1 MNMIFPTPL
10 AIWGKKIITPER
22 VLEDHTIIL
31 ENNKIKNIFPGK
43 DERVPRDRLLE
54 IIDGWIAP
62 GFIDIHTHGGFG
74 HDAMDS
80 TGNALKEISR
90 FLARHGVTSFMPTTM
105 AGPEDAVWESIENCS
120 NYVPIPDGANIL
132 GVHVESPFISS
143 RFRGTQPVEQLRN
156 PSKEEYQAWF
166 DSGILRLVTIAPELP
181 GAMEFIR
188 EGRSRGVRF
197 AAGHTNATY
206 EQMLVAIDAGLDQ
219 ATHIFNGMPS
229 LHHREPGPV
238 GAALAD
244 DRIYAQLIPDGI
256 HIHPAVMKIIIR
268 AKGISRTILIS
279 DANRGA
285 GMPDGTYSLGSVR
298 VHIKDGIARNDDGG
312 LAGSTVSLDLGIRNV
327 MKAANMK
334 LPEVVPMVTST
345 PAEAMGIEDH
355 KGHIAPGYDADIVVL
370 DDEGFVK
377 LTMIQGTIVFQNK

>member
-1 MNMIFPTPL
+1 MNAIFPTPQ

-31 ENNKIKNIFPGK
+31 ENNKIKNISPGK
-43 DERVPRDRLLE
+43 DERIPRDQILE

-62 GFIDIHTHGGFG
+62 GFIDIHTHGGYG

-80 TGNALKEISR
+80 TGNALKEISC
-90 FLARHGVTSFMPTTM
+90 FLARHGVTSFIPTTM

-120 NYVPIPDGANIL
+120 NYAPIPEGANIL
-132 GVHVESPFISS
+132 GVHVESPFIST

-166 DSGILRLVTIAPELP
+166 NSGILRLVTIAPELP

-188 EGRSRGVRF
+188 EGSRRGVKF
-197 AAGHTNATY
+197 AAGHTSATY
-206 EQMLVAIDAGLDQ
+206 EQMLEAIDAGINQ

-268 AKGISRTILIS
+268 AKGVSRTILIS

-285 GMPDGTYSLGSVR
+285 GMPDGTYNLGSVR
-298 VHIKDGIARNDDGG
+298 VHIKDGVARNDEGG

-327 MKAANMK
+327 MKATNMA
-334 LPEVVPMVTST
+334 LPEVVPMATST
-345 PAEAMGIEDH
+345 PAEAMGINDH
-355 KGHIAPGYDADIVVL
+355 KGRIAPGCDADIIVL

-377 LTMIQGTIVFQNK
+377 MTMIQGKIIFQNN

>member
-1 MNMIFPTPL
+1 MNEIFPTPS
-10 AIWGKKIITPER
+10 AIWSKKIITPER

-31 ENNKIKNIFPGK
+31 DNRKIKTISPGK
-43 DERVPRDRLLE
+43 DERIPRDRLLE
-54 IIDGWIAP
+54 INDGWIAP

-74 HDAMDS
+74 HDTMDS
-80 TGNALKEISR
+80 TTNALQEISC
-90 FLARHGVTSFMPTTM
+90 FLARHGVTSFIPTTM
-105 AGPEDAVWESIENCS
+105 AGPEAAILESIHNCS
-120 NYVPIPDGANIL
+120 KHVPVPNGANVL
-132 GVHVESPFISS
+132 GVHVESPFISN
-143 RFRGTQPVEQLRN
+143 RFRGTQPVEQLRT
-156 PSKEEYQAWF
+156 PSLAEYQAWF

-181 GAMEFIR
+181 GAMEFIQ

-206 EQMLVAIDAGLDQ
+206 EQMLEAIDAGLDQ

-256 HIHPAVMKIIIR
+256 HIHPAVMKIVVR
-268 AKGISRTILIS
+268 TKGVSRTILIS

-285 GMPDGTYSLGSVR
+285 GMPDGVYSLGSVR
-298 VHIKDGIARNDDGG
+298 VHIKDGVARNDDGG

-327 MKAANMK
+327 MKVTNMT
-334 LPEVVPMVTST
+334 LPEVLPMATST
-345 PAEAMGIEDH
+345 PAEAMGINDH

-377 LTMIQGTIVFQNK
+377 LTMIHGKIIFQNK